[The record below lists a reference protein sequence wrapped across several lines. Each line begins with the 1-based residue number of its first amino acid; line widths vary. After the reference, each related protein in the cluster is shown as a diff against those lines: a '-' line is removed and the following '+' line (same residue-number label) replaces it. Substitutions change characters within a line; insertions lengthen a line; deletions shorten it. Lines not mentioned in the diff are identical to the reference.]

1 MKISLPHNVFDLPDL
16 RDRQNVFDDRIRA
29 GECLAGMLETHG
41 KLDGTVFGIPAGG
54 VPVAAA
60 IASRLKLAFD
70 VAVVSKIT
78 LPWDAEAGYGAV
90 AFDGT
95 LRLND
100 LLLGQLSLSEVQI
113 QEGIGKTR
121 AKVSNRVKNL
131 RGARPFPD
139 LKQQTVF
146 VVDDGLASGF
156 TMQVAIE
163 ALRKADAQHI
173 IVAVPTGHE
182 NAIRRLSAQ
191 VEALC
196 CPNIRGGRYFA
207 VADAYRR
214 WADVD
219 EKEAFK
225 LVTQLIND

>member
-1 MKISLPHNVFDLPDL
+1 MNKPLPHNVFDLPGM
-16 RDRQNVFDDRIRA
+16 RARRNVFDDRIRA
-29 GECLAGMLETHG
+29 GECLAVMLETHA
-41 KLDGTVFGIPAGG
+41 KQNSIVFAIPAGG

-78 LPWDAEAGYGAV
+78 LPWDTEAGYGAL

-100 LLLGQLSLSEVQI
+100 ALVNQLDLNEAQI
-113 QEGIGKTR
+113 QEGIRKTR
-121 AKVSNRVKNL
+121 AKVSGRVKKL
-131 RGARPFPD
+131 RGVRPFPD
-139 LKQQTVF
+139 VKQQTVI

-163 ALRKADAQHI
+163 ALQKADAQHI

-182 NAIRRLSAQ
+182 NAVRRLSAK
-191 VEALC
+191 VEAVF
-196 CPNIRGGRYFA
+196 CPNIRGGWYFA
-207 VADAYRR
+207 VADAYRQ

-219 EKEAFK
+219 EDEALK
-225 LVTQLIND
+225 LVTQLINI